1 MWGAGF
7 FDLQVRCTGDFG
19 VAAHADEEFEAD
31 LAGFED
37 GGFDSTGITGDTE
50 DDLIGVAGADAR
62 GHVAGD
68 VDGGSF
74 HCGVSHDEAD
84 RSRGSC
90 HEAESLSRYSVESF
104 LQGCACAG
112 GKCKFKMSGVA
123 DVQLSGIFFRE
134 FKCEFDR
141 VAYIGNI
148 VTADHDVVAV
158 AAPALGVSWK
168 FDGEDFGVGGFDCV
182 VYCGDLTGGSGPGAE
197 ETEGVV
203 FGADVHG
210 G

>member
-1 MWGAGF
+1 M
-7 FDLQVRCTGDFG
+7 
-19 VAAHADEEFEAD
+19 
-31 LAGFED
+31 
-37 GGFDSTGITGDTE
+37 
-50 DDLIGVAGADAR
+50 AGAEAWVE
-62 GHVAGD
+62 VAGD

-74 HCGVSHDEAD
+74 HCGVSHDGAD

-141 VAYIGNI
+141 MAYIGNI

-168 FDGEDFGVGGFDCV
+168 FDGEDFGVGGFDCI
-182 VYCGDLTGGSGPGAE
+182 VYCGDLNGGPGPGAE
-197 ETEGVV
+197 EPAGVV
-203 FGADVHG
+203 FGAAVLG
-210 G
+210 ET

>member
-1 MWGAGF
+1 M
-7 FDLQVRCTGDFG
+7 
-19 VAAHADEEFEAD
+19 
-31 LAGFED
+31 AGFED
-37 GGFDSTGITGDTE
+37 GGFDSTGIAGDTE
-50 DDLIGVAGADAR
+50 DDLIGVAGADAW

-123 DVQLSGIFFRE
+123 DVQLSGIVFRE

-148 VTADHDVVAV
+148 VTADHDVIAV